1 MQLEVTV
8 TSKQPR
14 TYGSGS
20 GNKTLCNEDSF
31 SDVVT
36 TSKQQRTRDSGTSSA
51 PGLTMEDS
59 SLVATKQQR
68 KHILTTVSN
77 SLCGDHEDCV
87 MDEEV
92 AVNDGS
98 AVTTA
103 TKKQKMS
110 DSTSLYKAPKQS
122 MLGRKLVMKFIV
134 DRKIK
139 WFKGIINA
147 YDGLTGKYGVYFPF
161 DKETVYI
168 FENDE
173 DVRFVDW

>member
-14 TYGSGS
+14 T
-20 GNKTLCNEDSF
+20 
-31 SDVVT
+31 
-36 TSKQQRTRDSGTSSA
+36 RDSGTSSA
-51 PGLTMEDS
+51 SGLTMEDS

-110 DSTSLYKAPKQS
+110 DSTSLCKAPKQS

-173 DVRFVDW
+173 NVRFVDW

>member
-1 MQLEVTV
+1 MGTH
-8 TSKQPR
+8 
-14 TYGSGS
+14 
-20 GNKTLCNEDSF
+20 
-31 SDVVT
+31 
-36 TSKQQRTRDSGTSSA
+36 DSGTSFAS
-51 PGLTMEDS
+51 GLTMEDS
-59 SLVATKQQR
+59 SFVATKQQR
-68 KHILTTVSN
+68 KHVLTTVSN
-77 SLCGDHEDCV
+77 SLFGDHEDCI

-92 AVNDGS
+92 AVNDSS

-134 DRKIK
+134 DKIK
-139 WFKGIINA
+139 WFKGIINT
-147 YDGLTGKYGVYFPF
+147 YDELTGKYGAYFPF
-161 DKETVYI
+161 DKETIYI